1 MNSQNLIRRLKECDD
16 MPLFRKILLNQTSF
30 EDEIE
35 NFYGYERWISHG
47 RFGAATYYK
56 FNKKENKENYG
67 KFPKDLVEILNQ
79 TVDTPFCVEKLE
91 YKRVR
96 DDYNNAYNE
105 DKKRTRITMLGTL
118 GVVPSLSLVHAET
131 PYPLIGIAMSSI
143 FLIIAAKSL
152 FTENKYGG
160 DYKEL
165 KRLSATAQTLDDNIE
180 QYRLNFIKEKLN

>member
-1 MNSQNLIRRLKECDD
+1 MIQQNLIHRLKQCEE
-16 MPLFRKILLNQTSF
+16 MPLFKKVLLNQTSF

-47 RFGAATYYK
+47 RYGDYTYYK

-67 KFPKDLVEILNQ
+67 RYPKDLIEILNH

-96 DDYNNAYNE
+96 EDFNTISNNN
-105 DKKRTRITMLGTL
+105 LNPFLFLSGTVYSL
-118 GVVPSLSLVHAET
+118 LSIPATYSENYLLSLSLIILGGGM
-131 PYPLIGIAMSSI
+131 YISSMKKHPI
-143 FLIIAAKSL
+143 TGA
-152 FTENKYGG
+152 
-160 DYKEL
+160 YKEL
-165 KRLSATAQTLDDNIE
+165 KRLSITAQILDDNVE